1 MIKRREPSIFRWARH
16 AEESRRA
23 QHPTGSSWLGRSTAG
38 PSHQRNCSE
47 QLFDNRGCDVLQLA
61 KTTVA
66 LAEKGLARRR
76 RLDRASHD
84 ESRYLQ
90 PIQEYVARGI
100 TPAQELLKKFE
111 NEWNRSLAPVF
122 KEYAY

>member
-1 MIKRREPSIFRWARH
+1 LRDEVPK
-16 AEESRRA
+16 
-23 QHPTGSSWLGRSTAG
+23 LGFAAVIA
-38 PSHQRNCSE
+38 
-47 QLFDNRGCDVLQLA
+47 GCDVLQLA

-122 KEYAY
+122 NEYAY